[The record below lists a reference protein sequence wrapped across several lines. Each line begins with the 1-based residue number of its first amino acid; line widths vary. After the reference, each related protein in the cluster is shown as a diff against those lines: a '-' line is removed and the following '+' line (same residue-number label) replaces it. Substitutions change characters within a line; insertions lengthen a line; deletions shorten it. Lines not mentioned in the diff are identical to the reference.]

1 MRLPEESGCPLAT
14 AGCVGRGSG
23 AATAASPKEGQSS
36 GMGLR
41 QEDYSGP
48 KPPLGYCVK
57 SISEQGFYPM
67 APGGVSLSGERKPL

>member
-1 MRLPEESGCPLAT
+1 MRLSEESGRPPAT
-14 AGCVGRGSG
+14 AGGVGRGSG
-23 AATAASPKEGQSS
+23 AATGASLKGGQSS

-67 APGGVSLSGERKPL
+67 ALGGVGLSGERKPL